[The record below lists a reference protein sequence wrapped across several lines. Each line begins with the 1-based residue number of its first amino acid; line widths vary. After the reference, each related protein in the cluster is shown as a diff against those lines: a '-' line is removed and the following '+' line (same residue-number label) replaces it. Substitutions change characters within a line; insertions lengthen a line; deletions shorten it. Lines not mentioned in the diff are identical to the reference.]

1 MLVQDTPAFLRRMRE
16 GMTEENNKVEHIRKE
31 REREEVIDEEEAPQ
45 VVIDKRWK
53 GRIDEKQARE
63 YVAEKEGVKID
74 KSKDT
79 LSAEKR
85 EEGKK
90 SILPPTKP
98 TAENVSLGMKK
109 GKKKEVV
116 KRSAED
122 DKEENGKSRKGDA
135 RKQKKLKL
143 SFEEDE

>member
-1 MLVQDTPAFLRRMRE
+1 MLVQDMPAFLRRMRE

-74 KSKDT
+74 KSNDVV
-79 LSAEKR
+79 LSEKG
-85 EEGKK
+85 EEGEK

-98 TAENVSLGMKK
+98 KAENVSLGMKK
-109 GKKKEVV
+109 GKKKEAV

-122 DKEENGKSRKGDA
+122 EKEEKGISRKGEA
-135 RKQKKLKL
+135 RKQKKLRL